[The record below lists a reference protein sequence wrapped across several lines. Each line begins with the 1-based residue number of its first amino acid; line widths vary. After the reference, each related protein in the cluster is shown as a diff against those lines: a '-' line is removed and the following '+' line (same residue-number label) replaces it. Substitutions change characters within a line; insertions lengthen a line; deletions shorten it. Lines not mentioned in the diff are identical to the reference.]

1 MKKNLSMTDVR
12 AEALFAGDLQPA
24 QHPAPE
30 EGRGS
35 ERPGKRQVLLS
46 APRGFCAGVERA
58 IDSVEQALKAH
69 GPPVYVRRQIVHN
82 AHVVAR
88 LERMGAIFVAE
99 AEEVPAGAVL
109 VLSAHGV
116 APQVRTEASARGLR
130 TIDATCPLVTKIHR
144 ETRRFAQAGNS
155 VILIGELS
163 HDEVAGTRG
172 QAPGQVMVI
181 SELADI
187 ARLEVPDP
195 ERVAWVS
202 QSTLP
207 VEFVAA
213 MVSLLRQRFPTLT
226 SPPSEDIC
234 YAVSNRQNAL
244 KVIAGRSDLVL
255 VVGAPNSHNCRS
267 MVTAALAAGARAAR
281 RIQSAEELREEW
293 LAGTSTIG
301 VSSGASTPEVL
312 VQEVLA
318 WLAARGYPVA
328 EEVVSKVETQVFA
341 PPRDRVPAQWPG
353 RPAAGN
359 MPEPGDTDLLP
370 GELAAAEA
378 VVRTT
383 AARTPHRVLPGQ
395 RV

>member
-1 MKKNLSMTDVR
+1 MTENGTPPLPARPPRADVR
-12 AEALFAGDLQPA
+12 AETQFASDLPLA
-24 QHPAPE
+24 RHPALDE
-30 EGRGS
+30 VRGR
-35 ERPGKRQVLLS
+35 ERPGKRQVLLT

-58 IDSVEQALKAH
+58 IDSVEQALNAH
-69 GPPVYVRRQIVHN
+69 GAPVYVRGQIVHN
-82 AHVVAR
+82 AQVVAR
-88 LERMGAIFVAE
+88 LERLGAIFVAE

-116 APQVRTEASARGLR
+116 APQVRAEASDRGLR

-155 VILIGELS
+155 VILIGDPS
-163 HDEVAGTRG
+163 HVEVVGTRG
-172 QAPGQVMVI
+172 EAPGQVMVV
-181 SELADI
+181 SAPADI
-187 ARLEVPDP
+187 ACLEVPDP

-202 QSTLP
+202 QSTLT

-213 MVSLLRQRFPTLT
+213 MVSLLRQRFPALA

-244 KVIAGRSDLVL
+244 KLIAGRSDLVL

-267 MVTAALAAGARAAR
+267 MVTVALTAGARAAR
-281 RIQSAEELREEW
+281 RIQSADELRDEW

-318 WLAARGYPVA
+318 WLAARGYPVG
-328 EEVVSKVETQVFA
+328 EEVISEVETQVFA
-341 PPRDRVPAQWPG
+341 PPRGCAPAP
-353 RPAAGN
+353 
-359 MPEPGDTDLLP
+359 
-370 GELAAAEA
+370 
-378 VVRTT
+378 
-383 AARTPHRVLPGQ
+383 
-395 RV
+395 

>member
-12 AEALFAGDLQPA
+12 AEARFAGDLQPT
-24 QHPAPE
+24 QHPAPD
-30 EGRGS
+30 EGRGRGS
-35 ERPGKRQVLLS
+35 GSGSGRPRKRQVLLS
-46 APRGFCAGVERA
+46 APRGFCAGVQRA

-99 AEEVPAGAVL
+99 AEQVPAGAVL

-116 APQVRTEASARGLR
+116 APEVRTEASARGLR

-163 HDEVAGTRG
+163 PDEVAGTRG

-181 SELADI
+181 SEPADI

-213 MVSLLRQRFPTLT
+213 MVSLLRQRFPALT

-234 YAVSNRQNAL
+234 YAVSKPAERAQGHRRPQRSRARRGGAEL
-244 KVIAGRSDLVL
+244 PQLPEHGDGRAGRRCGGGPPDPVCGG
-255 VVGAPNSHNCRS
+255 V
-267 MVTAALAAGARAAR
+267 AR
-281 RIQSAEELREEW
+281 R
-293 LAGTSTIG
+293 
-301 VSSGASTPEVL
+301 V
-312 VQEVLA
+312 
-318 WLAARGYPVA
+318 ARGNLD
-328 EEVVSKVETQVFA
+328 
-341 PPRDRVPAQWPG
+341 DRSVQ
-353 RPAAGN
+353 R
-359 MPEPGDTDLLP
+359 
-370 GELAAAEA
+370 
-378 VVRTT
+378 
-383 AARTPHRVLPGQ
+383 RVH
-395 RV
+395 